1 MEITCDECYDS
12 PNGEYLKSL
21 SDEKH
26 LRVRGTWQK
35 AEAYTVAM
43 AWIGTHAAVVR
54 GRLYPESVTISPI
67 EGTPAWD
74 IRVRYGPKVPLE
86 QLPSEYEFS
95 TVGGTEKISQSL
107 STVSA
112 VACPNFTWPGKEVPN
127 PNADEEVDEGEE
139 PPPATITRP
148 AIPNFQGGIG
158 YNEDGTF
165 EGCEVKR
172 PRYSWRES
180 HVFPFDFVDVNYRRM
195 LRQMTGAVNLYPF
208 QDFDAHEVIF
218 DGITKGAVV
227 NSDSGGE
234 ITRYWKL
241 EFSFEAMPNRYGI
254 TVAGSEPF
262 DKSAWD
268 YFWVLRY
275 KKDDQE
281 SKRTVSVPAAAYVE
295 RVYDYIDFAALMIPD
310 VWGG

>member
-35 AEAYTVAM
+35 AEAYTAAM
-43 AWIGTHAAVVR
+43 TWIGTNAPVIR

-74 IRVRYGPKVPLE
+74 VRVHYSTRVPLE

-95 TVGGTEKISQSL
+95 TVGGTEKITQSHE
-107 STVSA
+107 TVSA
-112 VACPNFTWPGKEVPN
+112 VSCANFN
-127 PNADEEVDEGEE
+127 SA
-139 PPPATITRP
+139 A
-148 AIPNFQGGIG
+148 PNFQGGIG
-158 YNEDGTF
+158 YTEDGTF

-180 HVFPFDFVDVNYRRM
+180 HVFSFDFVDVNYRRM

-208 QDFDAHEVIF
+208 QDFDEGEVIF
-218 DGITKGAVV
+218 DGITKGSVV

-234 ITRYWKL
+234 IERYWKL
-241 EFSFEAMPNRYGI
+241 EFSFEAMPNRTGI
-254 TVAGSEPF
+254 IVSGSHPF
-262 DKSAWD
+262 DKHAWD

-295 RVYDYIDFAALMIPD
+295 RVYEHIDFAALMIPD
-310 VWGG
+310 EWGG